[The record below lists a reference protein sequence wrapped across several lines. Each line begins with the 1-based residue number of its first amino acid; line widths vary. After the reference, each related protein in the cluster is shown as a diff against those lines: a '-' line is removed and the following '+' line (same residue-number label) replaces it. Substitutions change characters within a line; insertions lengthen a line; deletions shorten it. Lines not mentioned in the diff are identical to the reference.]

1 MIRYIDTKSVR
12 PNCTRDTTFRVD
24 TPKTCAC
31 CGVAYDK
38 PPVESYCYPDAD
50 GENYKIISIYS
61 CPSCENLFVVRYA
74 FHSDGYARGIN
85 ELGRYPFTAQN
96 TTFDDVICNLSPDFV
111 NIYHQSEQA
120 EKHNL
125 MEICGMGYRKALEF
139 LVKDYSISLHP
150 DSAEEIKSAPLGE
163 CIKLYI
169 DNARIEKL
177 AKASTWLGNDETH
190 YIRKHEEY
198 SVENLKAFIRA
209 LTSFI
214 ASDLAVADAESLING

>member
-1 MIRYIDTKSVR
+1 
-12 PNCTRDTTFRVD
+12 
-24 TPKTCAC
+24 
-31 CGVAYDK
+31 
-38 PPVESYCYPDAD
+38 
-50 GENYKIISIYS
+50 
-61 CPSCENLFVVRYA
+61 
-74 FHSDGYARGIN
+74 
-85 ELGRYPFTAQN
+85 
-96 TTFDDVICNLSPDFV
+96 
-111 NIYHQSEQA
+111 
-120 EKHNL
+120 
-125 MEICGMGYRKALEF
+125 MGYRKALEF